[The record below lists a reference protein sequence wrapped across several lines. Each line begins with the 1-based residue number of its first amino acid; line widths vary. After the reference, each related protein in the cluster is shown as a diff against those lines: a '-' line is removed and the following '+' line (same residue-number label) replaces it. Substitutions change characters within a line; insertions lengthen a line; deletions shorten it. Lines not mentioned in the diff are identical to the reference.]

1 MGLEIKLPSA
11 ADTAECRVVACIAD
25 DATRETVSLLIADLG
40 WRQAKVYEGGIARAV
55 QALDP
60 ANPPGLLIVDVS
72 DAADPMQALD
82 ELAEH
87 CAPETKVMAVGTVN
101 DIVLYRRLIA
111 MGLADYLVKPVAA
124 EHLRETVMAA
134 LRPVERHTAA
144 GPAAPRQTKLIA
156 LIGARGGVGT
166 TTLATGIGWCLSEE
180 QEHRVALVDLDLQF
194 GNLALGLDLEPGR
207 GLREA
212 LEHPERIDSLLITGA
227 MSGSTE
233 RLRVLAAEEPLDD
246 QPLLD
251 PTSVDPLVGALT
263 DSFDTIIADLPR
275 GLDGMGRRL
284 LAKADHIAIVT
295 DLSLA
300 AMRDT
305 QRLAALIE
313 ILKPGAKPM
322 VIVNRA
328 GALPRGEIGR
338 PEFEKGIGRKID
350 AVVPYDV
357 KAASAMAEH
366 GKPLP
371 AASRNGKAA
380 VELRRVASVMTGEV
394 KEAPK
399 SFVQRL
405 FS

>member
-11 ADTAECRVVACIAD
+11 ADTAECRTVACLNDA
-25 DATRETVSLLIADLG
+25 ATRETVSLLIAELG

-60 ANPPGLLIVDVS
+60 ASPPGLLIVDVS
-72 DAADPMQALD
+72 DSDDPMQALD
-82 ELAEH
+82 DLAEH
-87 CAPETKVMAVGTVN
+87 CSPETRVMAVGTVN
-101 DIVLYRRLIA
+101 DIVLYRRLIG

-124 EHLRETVMAA
+124 DHLRESVMAA
-134 LRPVERHTAA
+134 IRPVERSHAS
-144 GPAAPRQTKLIA
+144 AAPKQTRLLA

-180 QEHRVALVDLDLQF
+180 QSQRVALLDLDLQF
-194 GNLALGLDLEPGR
+194 GNMALGLDLEPGR

-212 LEHPERIDSLLITGA
+212 LEHPERIDSLLIMGA

-251 PTSVDPLVGALT
+251 PTSVDPLVGALNE
-263 DSFDTIIADLPR
+263 SFDCIIADLPR
-275 GLDGMGRRL
+275 GLDGMARRL
-284 LAKADHIAIVT
+284 LAKADQIGIVT

-305 QRLAALIE
+305 QRLAGLIE
-313 ILKPGAKPM
+313 ILRPGAKPLI
-322 VIVNRA
+322 IVNRA

-338 PEFEKGIGRKID
+338 AEFEKGIARKID

-371 AASRNGKAA
+371 AAARSGKAA
-380 VELRRVASVMTGEV
+380 VELRRVAAIMAGEV
-394 KEAPK
+394 KETPK

-405 FS
+405 FG

>member
-11 ADTAECRVVACIAD
+11 ADTAECRTVACLV
-25 DATRETVSLLIADLG
+25 DAPTREMVSLLVAELG

-60 ANPPGLLIVDVS
+60 ASPPGLLIVDVS
-72 DAADPMQALD
+72 DSADPMQALD

-87 CAPETKVMAVGTVN
+87 CSPETKVLAVGTVN
-101 DIVLYRRLIA
+101 DIVLYRRLIG
-111 MGLADYLVKPVAA
+111 MGLADYLVKPVDA
-124 EHLRETVMAA
+124 EHLREAV
-134 LRPVERHTAA
+134 TAA
-144 GPAAPRQTKLIA
+144 IRPTERSHGPAAPKQTRLLA
-156 LIGARGGVGT
+156 LIGSRGGVGT

-180 QEHRVALVDLDLQF
+180 QDQRVALLDLDLQF
-194 GNLALGLDLEPGR
+194 GNMALGLDLEPGR

-212 LEHPERIDSLLITGA
+212 LEHPERIDSLLVMGA
-227 MSGSTE
+227 MSGSSE

-263 DSFDTIIADLPR
+263 DSFDCIIADLPR

-284 LAKADHIAIVT
+284 LAKADQIAIVT

-305 QRLAALIE
+305 QRLAGLIE
-313 ILKPGAKPM
+313 ILKPGAKPL
-322 VIVNRA
+322 VIVNRG

-338 PEFEKGIGRKID
+338 AEFEKGIGRKID
-350 AVVPYDV
+350 AVIPYDV

-380 VELRRVASVMTGEV
+380 VELRRVATLMAGAV
-394 KEAPK
+394 KETPK

-405 FS
+405 FG